1 MKTRQILMF
10 GFCVMAAVLF
20 SGCTI
25 CDCRCPKV
33 GPGPVPPP
41 FPKPIPVYE
50 MVKLVERHDVLRVF
64 ISGEGATEPE
74 RQLAGRLVFQAK
86 GGLASD
92 KAEVRLEKEASD
104 AVLSIRPRLTTVDHD
119 GNYWRLNCEVQS
131 ELRASNAKRVFAA
144 KSFKMVAPRRVLGL
158 ENAVKQF
165 EDEGGRAVSDWCA
178 KELKHVFDRD
188 VEVALLNIELV
199 QKPVDAERNVV
210 ADNRQIMAIGE
221 GLQRMPG
228 LISYELTGRNESQ
241 GTCTYRVVYF
251 RKDYPNGIGTHVS
264 VMANKVVLHR

>member
-10 GFCVMAAVLF
+10 GFCVMTAILF

-25 CDCRCPKV
+25 CDCRCPV
-33 GPGPVPPP
+33 PVPPP
-41 FPKPIPVYE
+41 PRPVVVYE

-64 ISGEGATEPE
+64 VSGEGATDSE

-92 KAEVRLEKEASD
+92 KAEVRLEKDASD
-104 AVLSIRPRLTTVDHD
+104 AILTIRPRLTTVDHD

-144 KSFKMVAPRRVLGL
+144 KSFKFVAPKRVLGL

-178 KELKHVFDRD
+178 KELNHIFDRD
-188 VEVALLNIELV
+188 VEVALLNIELI
-199 QKPVDAERNVV
+199 QRPVDAQRNVV
-210 ADNRQIMAIGE
+210 EDNRQIMAIGE
-221 GLQRMPG
+221 GLRRMPG
-228 LISYELTGRNESQ
+228 IISYELTGRNEGQ

-251 RKDYPNGIGTHVS
+251 RREYPNGIGTHVS
-264 VMANKVVLHR
+264 VMANRIVLHR